1 MTKLLCLI
9 CHTVRKTEDGM
20 FNHLKKEHAETMC
33 GHLRIIDG
41 FTCEEGSVCWNKI
54 QSNKE
59 KT

>member
-1 MTKLLCLI
+1 
-9 CHTVRKTEDGM
+9 M